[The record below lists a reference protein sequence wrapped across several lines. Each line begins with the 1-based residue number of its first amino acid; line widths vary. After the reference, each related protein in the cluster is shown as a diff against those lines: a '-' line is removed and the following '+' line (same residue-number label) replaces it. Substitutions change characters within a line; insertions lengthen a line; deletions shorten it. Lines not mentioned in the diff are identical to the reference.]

1 MPPEAHGHDQRP
13 RLPRGRRLG
22 IDVGSV
28 RIGVAVC
35 DPDGILATPVE
46 TVRRTPSG
54 TADLERIAELVDEYE
69 AIGVVVG
76 LPKTLKNTAGVAA
89 ETARGFGERLA
100 ERIAPVEVH
109 WQDERFTTVTAQQAL
124 HASGRSVKSSRGVI
138 DQAAAVAIL
147 QGWLDARR

>member
-1 MPPEAHGHDQRP
+1 MPDPQPLPDGPTR
-13 RLPRGRRLG
+13 PRGRLLG

-54 TADLERIAELVDEYE
+54 TDDLDRIAELVAEYE
-69 AIGVVVG
+69 VLGVVVG
-76 LPKTLKNTAGVAA
+76 LPKTLKNTAGAA
-89 ETARGFGERLA
+89 ADTAREFGDRLA
-100 ERIAPVEVH
+100 DRIAPVAVQ
-109 WQDERFTTVTAQQAL
+109 WQDERFTTVTAQRAL

>member
-1 MPPEAHGHDQRP
+1 MPSDQGPSP
-13 RLPRGRRLG
+13 RRGRRLG

-28 RIGVAVC
+28 RIGVSVC

-46 TVRRTPSG
+46 TVRRTPSAA
-54 TADLERIAELVDEYE
+54 TDLDRIVDLVNEYE
-69 AIGVVVG
+69 AIGVVIG
-76 LPKTLKNTAGVAA
+76 LPKTLKNTTGVAA
-89 ETARGFGERLA
+89 ETARAFGDRLA
-100 ERIAPVEVH
+100 ERIAPAEVH